1 MPVTNK
7 RLVCLNGYIAL
18 SYSLIQYELISSNC
32 ASKSIVLDITTIII
46 EGCVFSSFYCSP
58 LLLFHVLHLLIYSIT
73 VFLSCILLC
82 FSFQCIELVQ
92 VFSVILA

>member
-1 MPVTNK
+1 MIATALYASLTNK

-46 EGCVFSSFYCSP
+46 EGCVFSSFY
-58 LLLFHVLHLLIYSIT
+58 
-73 VFLSCILLC
+73 
-82 FSFQCIELVQ
+82 
-92 VFSVILA
+92 